1 MWKFLQIEIFA
12 TNLCCTF
19 ILNMF
24 QSQAERLKVVEE
36 ELVEVKQDLT
46 RLKEQLKTLTKK
58 KSSKCLGKSFVVF
71 FTLMYIGIIMYKNYK
86 D

>member
-24 QSQAERLKVVEE
+24 QSQAERWKVVEE

-46 RLKEQLKTLTKK
+46 RLKEQLKLRRNVEGAALLETIKK
-58 KSSKCLGKSFVVF
+58 FYDGEIL
-71 FTLMYIGIIMYKNYK
+71 
-86 D
+86 